1 MWQRGGPHRSQQQN
15 KTMDDDPYMSYLI
28 HICHICLQHK
38 NRIKKNCQKKEITY
52 RPHHVRA
59 VYRGSNSPLIQFYD
73 LNIHKLNK
81 VHSIYS
87 TINKSISC

>member
-1 MWQRGGPHRSQQQN
+1 M
-15 KTMDDDPYMSYLI
+15 I
-28 HICHICLQHK
+28 HK
-38 NRIKKNCQKKEITY
+38 NGIKKNGELREITY
-52 RPHHVRA
+52 RNRPDHVRT
-59 VYRGSNSPLIQFYD
+59 VYRGSNSPLIRFYD